1 MPEHRNIDAKSQDDA
16 MPLRD
21 NAAIAGVAQAPI
33 GQPPEN
39 LDGDILN
46 SMHVAA
52 LSACR
57 DACGAALEQAL
68 ASGISREDVADN
80 YIPELARRMGDMW
93 CSDELGFAGVTIGV
107 SRLQSMLRDLGP
119 DWSGDNSADPTAPSV
134 MLIVAQE
141 IYHTLGAM
149 VLAGQ
154 LRRKGLSV
162 RLTLGVR
169 VEEIAARMQRTGFD
183 AVFVSSSRGESLES
197 LRRIVDV
204 VRNAADQHLPI
215 VVGGSILEVETVDDV
230 KALTGADHATAQP
243 DQAIQLCNLNV
254 ATTGQPLMTRRA

>member
-1 MPEHRNIDAKSQDDA
+1 MPEHRNIDAKSRVDA
-16 MPLRD
+16 TPLPA
-21 NAAIAGVAQAPI
+21 NAMSALHVQIVASN
-33 GQPPEN
+33 PPPD
-39 LDGDILN
+39 LDADILK
-46 SMHVAA
+46 SLHTAA
-52 LSACR
+52 MSADR
-57 DACGAALEQAL
+57 DSCGEALEHAL
-68 ASGISREDVADN
+68 ASGISREDIADS
-80 YIPELARRMGDMW
+80 YIPELARQMGDLW

-119 DWSGDNSADPTAPSV
+119 DWSGDNSADPTAPAV

-169 VEEIAARMQRTGFD
+169 PEEIAARIQRTGFD
-183 AVFVSSSRGESLES
+183 AVFISSSRGERLES

-204 VRNAADQHLPI
+204 VKNATDQHLPI
-215 VVGGSILEVETVDDV
+215 VIGGSILEVETVEDV

-243 DQAIQLCNLNV
+243 DQAIALCNLKV
-254 ATTGQPLMTRRA
+254 ATTNHPPTMRRT